1 MKESDLLDLGFDQ
14 YEEDGFYYYSLDFGG
29 GFSLISNA
37 SDEWSLDGIEVSIFD
52 TDIIFRNA
60 SDLWEFVEVLKRIT

>member
-14 YEEDGFYYYSLDFGG
+14 YEEDDFYYYSLDFGG

-37 SDEWSLDGIEVSIFD
+37 
-52 TDIIFRNA
+52 
-60 SDLWEFVEVLKRIT
+60 K